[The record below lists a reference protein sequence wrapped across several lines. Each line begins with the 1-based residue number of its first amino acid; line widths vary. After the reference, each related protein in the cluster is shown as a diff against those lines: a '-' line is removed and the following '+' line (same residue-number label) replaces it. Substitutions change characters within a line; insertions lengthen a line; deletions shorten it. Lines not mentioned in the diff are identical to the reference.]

1 MEMIK
6 QFKALSDP
14 TRLRLLNILNETEL
28 NVNEIVSIVDMI
40 QSGVSRHL
48 KILLESGLLSS
59 RKQGS
64 FIYYSANQTNE
75 NQTLIEYVCSRA
87 RSEEICLL
95 DLERARQSIVIRK
108 NRSRRFF
115 STVAPQWDRLKKE
128 VLGDLDLTRIL
139 RNKIHGASAVAD
151 LGCGTGEMLASLYRN
166 RPKELDPRLIG
177 VDSSPE
183 MLEQARIR
191 LPTADSIDLRLGEL
205 ENLPMRDREVDGVIL
220 SMVLFHI
227 FEPQKAIAEVSRVL
241 KPGGLF
247 LLADFERHEHE
258 EIKKII
264 GGAWLGFPKEKIE
277 SWLGDTDFEVL
288 EIQSFQ
294 VEHGLC
300 INLFTARKTNQD

>member
-1 MEMIK
+1 MEMIR

-64 FIYYSANQTNE
+64 FIYYSANHTNE
-75 NQTLIEYVCSRA
+75 NRTLIEYVCSRA
-87 RSEEICLL
+87 GNEEVCIL
-95 DLERARQSIVIRK
+95 DLERARQSILIRK

-128 VLGDLDLTRIL
+128 VLGSLDLNRLLKDNI
-139 RNKIHGASAVAD
+139 RGAAVVAD
-151 LGCGTGEMLASLYRN
+151 LGCGTGEMLALLN
-166 RPKELDPRLIG
+166 RSKAEGREGKLIG

-183 MLEQARIR
+183 MLEQAKIR
-191 LPTADSIDLRLGEL
+191 LPSARSIDLRLGEL

-220 SMVLFHI
+220 SMVLFHL
-227 FEPQKAIAEVSRVL
+227 FEPRKAIAEVFRVL

-247 LLADFERHEHE
+247 LLADFERHDHE
-258 EIKKII
+258 EIRKII
-264 GGAWLGFPKEKIE
+264 GGAWLGFPRDQVE
-277 SWLGDTDFEVL
+277 SWLGESGFDLLGLQNFR
-288 EIQSFQ
+288 

-300 INLFTARKTNQD
+300 INLFMARKSKEN

>member
-1 MEMIK
+1 MIR

-14 TRLRLLNILNETEL
+14 TRLRLLNILNEVEL

-64 FIYYSANQTNE
+64 FIYYSANQTSE
-75 NQTLIEYVCSRA
+75 NRTLIQYVCSKA
-87 RSEEICLL
+87 RTDEICTL
-95 DLERARQSIVIRK
+95 DLEKARQSIVIRK
-108 NRSRRFF
+108 NRTRRFF

-128 VLGDLDLTRIL
+128 VLGEFDLNRVL
-139 RNKIHGASAVAD
+139 RDEIGRSLIVAD
-151 LGCGTGEMLASLYRN
+151 LGCGTGEMLAVLSRESTDN
-166 RPKELDPRLIG
+166 RAEKFIG

-191 LPTADSIDLRLGEL
+191 LSASDSIDLRLGEL

-227 FEPQKAIAEVSRVL
+227 FEPQKAIAEVFRVL

-247 LLADFERHEHE
+247 LLADFKKHDHEN
-258 EIKKII
+258 IRDII
-264 GGAWLGFPKEKIE
+264 GGVWLGFTRPQIEKWFR
-277 SWLGDTDFEVL
+277 SVGFD
-288 EIQSFQ
+288 IQKFQEFQ
-294 VEHGLC
+294 VEHDLC
-300 INLFTARKTNQD
+300 IYQFSAQKRMDG